1 MHPPPLTHKLTGTCG
16 LQLDNCAWVLR
27 TCSQVR
33 GHQQHPP
40 LPTPLPAELLV
51 LQLQNRL
58 VGGGG
63 KLFIDAHSSL
73 FRLQGLQDWDPS
85 VPGIWDSQNKRRH
98 FGLEVVLRSG
108 ALSLG
113 CTQNPEYGPQPS
125 PNKGGVAIPSKA
137 KGT

>member
-1 MHPPPLTHKLTGTCG
+1 MRGFSGPAHRSEDTSSTRL
-16 LQLDNCAWVLR
+16 
-27 TCSQVR
+27 SQPR
-33 GHQQHPP
+33 F
-40 LPTPLPAELLV
+40 
-51 LQLQNRL
+51 LQNYLCSSYRTGL
-58 VGGGG
+58 WGGG